1 MDKSLTTKIISAIL
15 AVFLLITVISQ
26 FFVRSEHT
34 VKTEVA
40 MRYESEDNIDFT
52 GVFVR
57 DEHTVSYNVNG
68 VLEYA
73 HSDGSKL
80 AKNSVIANVYS
91 TASDVE
97 ICRKIDN
104 LERRIETLQDAQG
117 LAGTDNS
124 QIEAFNKLIAEKHSE
139 LIKAIDD
146 GDYASVGTI
155 KYQLLNLQSKRD
167 MAKGKTVDYTSV
179 INSLNAQIKT
189 LQGKISSEPQSIEA
203 GEAGYFVSSV
213 DGYETEL
220 SFDSADELTPEVI
233 EEIVKNPVKSS
244 GDSGTIG
251 KMVESYKWKVAA
263 VLNTAQSAAVTENT
277 KIELAAGSSTVPI
290 TATVESVI
298 KYGDDKNVV
307 IFSGDELNSSL
318 VASRT
323 ERFKL
328 ILDSYNGI
336 RISASAIHFD
346 EENIMGVFV
355 RNGTRAEFK
364 LIKKIYFGDGYVIVE
379 DTSGSTGY
387 LSLYD
392 NIIVEGKDLY
402 DGKIL

>member
-1 MDKSLTTKIISAIL
+1 MDKSLTTKIISVIL
-15 AVFLLITVISQ
+15 AAFLLITVISQ
-26 FFVRSEHT
+26 FLVRSEHS

-40 MRYESEDNIDFT
+40 MRYESQDNIEFT

-57 DEHTVSYNVNG
+57 DEHTVSYAVSG
-68 VLEYA
+68 VIEYA

-91 TASDVE
+91 SASDVE
-97 ICRKIDN
+97 ICRKIEN
-104 LERRIETLQDAQG
+104 LERRIETLEDAQS

-124 QIEAFNKLIAEKHSE
+124 QIEAFNKLITEKHSE
-139 LIKAIDD
+139 LVKAIDD
-146 GDYASVGTI
+146 GDYQSVGNI

-179 INSLNAQIKT
+179 INSLNSQINT
-189 LQGKISSEPQSIEA
+189 LQGQISSEPQSIIA
-203 GEAGYFVSSV
+203 GETGYFVSSI
-213 DGYETEL
+213 DGYEAEL
-220 SFDSADELTPEVI
+220 KFDSADELTPEVI
-233 EEIVKNPVKSS
+233 ESIVKNPVKNSES
-244 GDSGTIG
+244 GQVIG

-263 VLNTAQSAAVTENT
+263 VLNTAQSAAITENT
-277 KIELAAGSSTVPI
+277 KVELAAGSSTSPI
-290 TATVESVI
+290 TATVESVE
-298 KYGDDKNVV
+298 KYGEDKNVV

-318 VASRT
+318 AASRT

-328 ILDSYNGI
+328 MLDSYNGI

-346 EENIMGVFV
+346 DENNMGVFV
-355 RNGTRAEFK
+355 KNGTRAEFK
-364 LIKKIYFGDGYVIVE
+364 LIKKIYFGDGYVIAE